1 MEVHNFLKNLIKMK
15 RMYSLKW
22 KGKYVSTAHNVI
34 LDNNGRLSKEKGKVF
49 RQEKIISLLSVSQ
62 KLSMLSYNL
71 EKITGHEKSV
81 D

>member
-34 LDNNGRLSKEKGKVF
+34 LDNGRLSKEKGKAF